1 MKRVSKEEY
10 EKVLEANKDRIFCH
24 VSGICEPPAV
34 NHYDKET
41 GELIAHTF
49 YGADEYYVK
58 E

>member
-10 EKVLEANKDRIFCH
+10 EKVLEANKDRIFCN

-34 NHYDKET
+34 NHYDKKT

-49 YGADEYYVK
+49 YGADEFYVK